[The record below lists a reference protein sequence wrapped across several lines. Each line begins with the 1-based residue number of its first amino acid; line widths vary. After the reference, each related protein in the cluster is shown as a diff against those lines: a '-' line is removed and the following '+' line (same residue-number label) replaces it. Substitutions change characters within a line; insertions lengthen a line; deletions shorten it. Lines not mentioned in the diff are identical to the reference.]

1 MLQSLAQPLH
11 INLEKECEFYNTR
24 WLCLGIVRSLVTLHV
39 LFTQN
44 VNASQLQ
51 TTGKL
56 QILCLSEETSASH
69 NTYTWDQIVA
79 WRDQFQDNCEG
90 IALLVDDV
98 DALELLA
105 PTARAARRFMARA
118 IELLQTSTTE
128 GEHGGLHQL
137 VAFGRHPVEYIA
149 DLSGLNNTS
158 RSSGMTLSTEASGGM
173 LSARAPL
180 SEIDQEPALCEYLR
194 YR

>member
-1 MLQSLAQPLH
+1 
-11 INLEKECEFYNTR
+11 
-24 WLCLGIVRSLVTLHV
+24 
-39 LFTQN
+39 

-51 TTGKL
+51 INGQL
-56 QILCLSEETSASH
+56 QILCVSDETSASQ

-79 WRDQFQDNCEG
+79 WQDQFQNNGEG
-90 IALLVDDV
+90 VALLVDDV

-105 PTARAARRFMARA
+105 PTAIAARRFMARA
-118 IELLQTSTTE
+118 IELLQQSTTE
-128 GEHGGLHQL
+128 GAHRGLHQL
-137 VAFGRHPVEYIA
+137 VAFGRHPVDYIA
-149 DLSGLNNTS
+149 DLSGLNNISGTS
-158 RSSGMTLSTEASGGM
+158 GNALSTEASGGM

>member
-1 MLQSLAQPLH
+1 
-11 INLEKECEFYNTR
+11 
-24 WLCLGIVRSLVTLHV
+24 
-39 LFTQN
+39 

-51 TTGKL
+51 TNGKL
-56 QILCLSEETSASH
+56 QILCISEETSAPQ

-79 WRDQFQDNCEG
+79 WQDQFQNNSEG

-105 PTARAARRFMARA
+105 PNARAARRFMARA
-118 IELLQTSTTE
+118 IELMQPSASE
-128 GEHGGLHQL
+128 GAHGGLHQL
-137 VAFGRHPVEYIA
+137 VAFGRHPIEYIA

-158 RSSGMTLSTEASGGM
+158 GNSGIAHSTEVNGGM

-180 SEIDQEPALCEYLR
+180 SEFDQEPALCEYLR